1 MLQQIGRYT
10 SVESSFVLQNG
21 IGYSINDL
29 GPAEAHRYAL
39 HPASRGCVHSATDRT
54 ARGGQSSTCERQ
66 PRLAALTSLKRRPW
80 GEGDEIVRTERRRT
94 ASRAL
99 SHKKA
104 NKQQV
109 KASHAAV
116 NERRGQATSLV
127 ALEDRIMGQKETTD
141 VCHTIAILFRVPFT
155 FKTCLLNDKSY

>member
-1 MLQQIGRYT
+1 MRHI
-10 SVESSFVLQNG
+10 
-21 IGYSINDL
+21 
-29 GPAEAHRYAL
+29 
-39 HPASRGCVHSATDRT
+39 
-54 ARGGQSSTCERQ
+54 
-66 PRLAALTSLKRRPW
+66 
-80 GEGDEIVRTERRRT
+80 ERRRT

-99 SHKKA
+99 SHKNA